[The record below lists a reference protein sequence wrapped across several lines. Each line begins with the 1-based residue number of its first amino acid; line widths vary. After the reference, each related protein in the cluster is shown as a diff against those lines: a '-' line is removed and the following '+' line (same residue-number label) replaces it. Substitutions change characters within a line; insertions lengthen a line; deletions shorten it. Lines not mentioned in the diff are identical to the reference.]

1 MARKCKQQSAKDP
14 TLLKMLWSI
23 LGLFPNM
30 IALPATNKDIQ
41 DPENQWLEDE
51 MSFWDGLLSTFR
63 GELFVLGIGIR
74 VSTELN
80 R

>member
-1 MARKCKQQSAKDP
+1 
-14 TLLKMLWSI
+14 
-23 LGLFPNM
+23 M
-30 IALPATNKDIQ
+30 IALPATIKDIQ